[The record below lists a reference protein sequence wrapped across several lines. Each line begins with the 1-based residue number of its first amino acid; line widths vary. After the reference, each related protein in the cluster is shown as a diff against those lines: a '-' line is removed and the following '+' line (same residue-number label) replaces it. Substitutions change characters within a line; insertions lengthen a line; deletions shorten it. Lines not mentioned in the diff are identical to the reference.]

1 MTDSSSTKSDIHLS
15 EELKQYSENLT
26 DLNAEDFV
34 EFSLKAEKL
43 INSIKDSPEMKTLS
57 ELHQKTKSI
66 LDSAKQSQELQSIR
80 VALTG
85 KKSLLANWSKQ
96 LGGLDADGKKTIGG
110 MLHQVRTQIND
121 SLQQAQSDLEAKA
134 LAAKLASE
142 SIDITLPARGQ
153 QAGNLHPVTMTA
165 ERMQGFFRQAGFE
178 VATGPEVESDYYN
191 FEALNIPS
199 HHPARAM
206 HDTFYFEKQH
216 FNANYVLRTHT
227 SSVQIRTMEKG
238 NLPIRIICPGRVYRN
253 DSDQT
258 HSPMFHQ
265 LEGLYVSESTN
276 FAELKGLIHEF
287 LQAFFGRKLT
297 VRFRPSYFPFTEPSA
312 EVDIL
317 ADTYAGG
324 GKWLEVMGCGMVHPK
339 VLSDSGIDPTK
350 YQGFAFGMG
359 IERFAMLYYG
369 VNDLL
374 LFYQNDVRF
383 LKQFA

>member
-1 MTDSSSTKSDIHLS
+1 MTDMLQH
-15 EELKQYSENLT
+15 YSETLT
-26 DLNAEDFV
+26 DLNQEQIAKFV
-34 EFSLKAEKL
+34 QDAKDL
-43 INSIKDSPEMKTLS
+43 INTAQNPQD
-57 ELHQKTKSI
+57 
-66 LDSAKQSQELQSIR
+66 LQNIR

-85 KKSLLANWSKQ
+85 KKSHLTTWSKQ
-96 LGGLDADGKKTIGG
+96 LGSLDADGKKTIGG
-110 MLHQVRTQIND
+110 QLHEVRTQINEQ
-121 SLQQAQSDLEAKA
+121 LQQAQGDLEAKA
-134 LAAKLASE
+134 LSAKLASE

-153 QAGNLHPVTMTA
+153 VAGNLHPVTKTA

-178 VATGPEVESDYYN
+178 IATGPEVESDYYN
-191 FEALNIPS
+191 FEALNIPES
-199 HHPARAM
+199 HPARAM
-206 HDTFYFEKQH
+206 HDTFYFD
-216 FNANYVLRTHT
+216 ANYLLRTHT

-238 NLPIRIICPGRVYRN
+238 DLPIRIVCPGRVYRC

-265 LEGLYVSESTN
+265 LEGLYISESTN

-287 LQAFFGRKLT
+287 LQAFFGKKLT

-317 ADTYAGG
+317 ADN

-339 VLSDSGIDPTK
+339 VLENCGIDATK
-350 YQGFAFGMG
+350 YKGFAFGMG

-369 VNDLL
+369 VNDLR